1 VDLKRLR
8 RLVREVDDQH
18 RPAMREIHDELDS
31 SAPTS
36 PGDLGDL
43 GDRSGHDSR
52 RTFLRGVGLGGAA
65 LTVGGS
71 AVALAATGAGAQ
83 TSTTAGDTATTQA
96 AGTTAASA
104 STVPASTTTEVRKA
118 PTAEDVEILSFAQT
132 LELALVEVYGAAL
145 ATGKLAED
153 VLPLVAAF
161 RDHHLQHG
169 QAYAGPAGKAALNVA
184 NAGLVD
190 EYVPRIEG
198 AADQAAVLT
207 VLFELENSAAA
218 SYTGALAEV
227 RGLDAAATMANI
239 LPIESRHAVVL
250 GETLGLDLDE
260 YVPSFEDPEK
270 GFDPDQYPVS
280 ER

>member
-8 RLVREVDDQH
+8 RLAREVDDRH
-18 RPAMREIHDELDS
+18 RAAMREIHDELDS
-31 SAPTS
+31 SGPS
-36 PGDLGDL
+36 DPG
-43 GDRSGHDSR
+43 GHDSR
-52 RTFLRGVGLGGAA
+52 RAFLRGVGLGGAA

-71 AVALAATGAGAQ
+71 AVAMAATSAGAQ
-83 TSTTAGDTATTQA
+83 TSTTSGDTATTVA
-96 AGTTAASA
+96 AATTAAAA
-104 STVPASTTTEVRKA
+104 STVPASTTTEVPKA
-118 PTAEDVEILSFAQT
+118 PTAEDLEILSFAQT

-145 ATGKLAED
+145 ATGKIADD
-153 VLPLVAAF
+153 VVPVVAAF

-169 QAYAGPAGKAALNVA
+169 QEYAGLAGKAALNTA

-190 EYVPRIEG
+190 EYVPRVEA

-218 SYTGALAEV
+218 SYTGALADV
-227 RGLDAAATMANI
+227 RGLNAAATMANI

>member
-1 VDLKRLR
+1 MDLKRLR
-8 RLVREVDDQH
+8 RLAREVDDQH
-18 RPAMREIHDELDS
+18 RAAMREIHDELDS
-31 SAPTS
+31 SAPTDPAD
-36 PGDLGDL
+36 PGDPG
-43 GDRSGHDSR
+43 GHDSR
-52 RTFLRGVGLGGAA
+52 RAFLRGVSLGGAA

-71 AVALAATGAGAQ
+71 AVALAATSAGAQ
-83 TSTTAGDTATTQA
+83 TTTTAGDTTT
-96 AGTTAASA
+96 
-104 STVPASTTTEVRKA
+104 TVPATTTTEVPKA
-118 PTAEDVEILSFAQT
+118 PTAEDLEILSFAQT

-153 VLPLVAAF
+153 VLPVVAAF

-169 QAYAGPAGKAALNVA
+169 QAYAGLAGKAALNTA

-190 EYVPRIEG
+190 EYVPRVEA

-207 VLFELENSAAA
+207 VLFELENAAAA

-227 RGLDAAATMANI
+227 RGLNAAATMANI

>member
-1 VDLKRLR
+1 MDLKRLR

-18 RPAMREIHDELDS
+18 RAAMREIHDEVDS

-36 PGDLGDL
+36 PGDR
-43 GDRSGHDSR
+43 GDRGGHDSR
-52 RTFLRGVGLGGAA
+52 RAFLRGVSLGGAA

-71 AVALAATGAGAQ
+71 AVALAATSAAAQ
-83 TSTTAGDTATTQA
+83 TTTTAGDTT
-96 AGTTAASA
+96 
-104 STVPASTTTEVRKA
+104 TTTEVPKA
-118 PTAEDVEILSFAQT
+118 PTAEDLEILSFAQT

-153 VLPLVAAF
+153 VLPVVAAF

-169 QAYAGPAGKAALNVA
+169 QVYAGLAGKAALNTA

-190 EYVPRIEG
+190 DFVPRVER

-207 VLFELENSAAA
+207 VLFELENSAAS
-218 SYTGALAEV
+218 SYTAALAEV
-227 RGLDAAATMANI
+227 RGLNAAASMANI

-270 GFDPDQYPVS
+270 GFDPAQYPVS